1 MDSRNDDREE
11 GLWEWDDLL
20 IREDDFLLGYNLFP
34 NAKSLEN
41 FLKIF
46 SAAGSTRGG
55 KASTVGGVVDART
68 TWVIGDTVGA
78 KEIFLLDSGNKLLYG
93 GDTGDENDVDPDLK
107 EDDDKDFLSL
117 ASPSS

>member
-1 MDSRNDDREE
+1 MASRNDDREE
-11 GLWEWDDLL
+11 GLWDDLL
-20 IREDDFLLGYNLFP
+20 IRADDFLLGYNLFP

-55 KASTVGGVVDART
+55 KASTVGGVVVART
-68 TWVIGDTVGA
+68 TWVTGDTVGA

-93 GDTGDENDVDPDLK
+93 EDTGDENDEDPDLK
-107 EDDDKDFLSL
+107 EDDDKDFLPL

>member
-1 MDSRNDDREE
+1 MASRNDDREE
-11 GLWEWDDLL
+11 GLWDDLS

-55 KASTVGGVVDART
+55 KASTVGGVVVART
-68 TWVIGDTVGA
+68 TWVTGDTVGA
-78 KEIFLLDSGNKLLYG
+78 NEIFLLDSGNKLLYG
-93 GDTGDENDVDPDLK
+93 EDTGDEKDPDLK

>member
-1 MDSRNDDREE
+1 MSFSLISLLKISLDAMASRNDDRED

-46 SAAGSTRGG
+46 SATGWSTRGG
-55 KASTVGGVVDART
+55 KASTVGGVVVART
-68 TWVIGDTVGA
+68 T
-78 KEIFLLDSGNKLLYG
+78 
-93 GDTGDENDVDPDLK
+93 
-107 EDDDKDFLSL
+107 
-117 ASPSS
+117 